1 MNKCYKNIKWGGV
14 ISLTAVAALAFN
26 ACDDDLDNNAPTV
39 GIPSLTQATHN
50 GITVKTNADASFAFD
65 ISRADDT
72 ITFDFDNNVFFT
84 DFDLGK
90 VTTTNGATVT
100 SISAGGAGSKTL
112 TMLISIPDLNKDYE
126 VSIPAAVITN
136 GQLKGIE
143 KDIKVSLRPATT
155 PAIAEQPV
163 MATQAE
169 AVNLYNFLRE
179 NYGKKTI
186 SGMMAKVAW
195 NTDYAD
201 SVGDRF
207 GKTPLI
213 NGFDYI
219 HLYAEKDKW
228 IDYTDITP
236 VKNWAA
242 KGGIAAMTWHWM
254 VPQSPYYTDKDLT
267 ISSEQLEL
275 SRVKSGDFISVD
287 FALVNGAKKG
297 TWGASGI
304 KHNDGTFDKDKKG
317 DRYYDHIGKYTIKY
331 ADGIEIKSDSI
342 DEGDKGVLEITESIL
357 SEAKSRGGI
366 TISGSNFR
374 ITNVTVSDNNLRMT
388 PEQLKEAYDNIPTSG
403 QNCSMT
409 YQPSATFK
417 ASRIFDTT
425 GAVCD
430 STWEGYV
437 YKRGIETI
445 IEHLTLLK
453 DAGIP
458 VLWRPFHEAAGQWF
472 WWGEDAATFKRLW
485 VDMFN
490 RFRDAGLDNLIWVW
504 TSQVSD
510 ISKWYPGDE
519 YVDIIGVDIYGGT
532 AEKAQS
538 ENLAEPSYDFVK
550 LSQTGKILTLSE
562 CGYNSSN
569 KSRVAKIS
577 AQTAAGIHWSW
588 FMPWYDD
595 VKSDEKKRD
604 SDNAWW
610 HHADDVWWNDAINS
624 DNVLWLG
631 DYTK

>member
-1 MNKCYKNIKWGGV
+1 MGGV

-50 GITVKTNADASFAFD
+50 GITVKANADASFTFD
-65 ISRADDT
+65 IIRAGADT
-72 ITFDFDNNVFFT
+72 ITFDFDKPVFFT
-84 DFDLGK
+84 DVDLDK

-100 SISAGGAGSKTL
+100 INSGGPGSKTL
-112 TMLISIPDLNKDYE
+112 TMLVNTPNINKDYE

-136 GQLKGIE
+136 GQLKGINGQ
-143 KDIKVSLRPATT
+143 DIKVSLKRAAT
-155 PAIAEQPV
+155 PAIADNPV
-163 MATQAE
+163 MATSAE

-201 SVGDRF
+201 SVGDLF

-267 ISSEQLEL
+267 ITNEQIEL
-275 SRVKSGDFISVD
+275 SHIKSGDRLNVD
-287 FALVNGAKKG
+287 FALADGAKK
-297 TWGASGI
+297 
-304 KHNDGTFDKDKKG
+304 
-317 DRYYDHIGKYTIKY
+317 IGKYTINY
-331 ADGIEIKSDSI
+331 ADGTEIKSDSI
-342 DEGDKGVLEITESIL
+342 DEGDQGDLVLTDEIL
-357 SEAKSRGGI
+357 SEAKSRGGM
-366 TISGSNFR
+366 TISCKKFR
-374 ITNVTVSDNNLRMT
+374 FTNVTVSGNNLRMT
-388 PEQLKEAYDNIPTSG
+388 SAQLKEAYDNIPTSG
-403 QNCSMT
+403 VNCSMT
-409 YQPSATFK
+409 YQPSSSFK
-417 ASRIFDTT
+417 ISNAFDST

-437 YKRGIETI
+437 YKRGIETV
-445 IEHLTLLK
+445 IERLTLLK

-472 WWGEDAATFKRLW
+472 WWGEDATTFKRLW

-490 RFRDAGLDNLIWVW
+490 RFREAGLDNLIWVW

-532 AEKAQS
+532 PEKAQNES
-538 ENLAEPSYDFVK
+538 IEVPSYDFVK

-562 CGYNSSN
+562 CGYSSSD
-569 KSRVAKIS
+569 KSRVAKIG
-577 AQTAAGIHWSW
+577 AQTAAGINWSW

-595 VKSDEKKRD
+595 SKSKKEEHHANDAWWKDAMD
-604 SDNAWW
+604 SDNT
-610 HHADDVWWNDAINS
+610 
-624 DNVLWLG
+624 LWLG

>member
-1 MNKCYKNIKWGGV
+1 M

-50 GITVKTNADASFAFD
+50 GITEKANADASFAFD

-84 DFDLGK
+84 DFDLDK

-100 SISAGGAGSKTL
+100 SIGAGGAGSKTL

-126 VSIPAAVITN
+126 FSIPAAVITN

-143 KDIKVSLRPATT
+143 KDIKVSLRPAAT
-155 PAIAEQPV
+155 PAIADNPV

-267 ISSEQLEL
+267 ITSEQLEL
-275 SRVKSGDFISVD
+275 SRVKSGDIIS
-287 FALVNGAKKG
+287 
-297 TWGASGI
+297 
-304 KHNDGTFDKDKKG
+304 FDAVIADKKEE
-317 DRYYDHIGKYTIKY
+317 GKYSIRY
-331 ADGIEIKSDSI
+331 ADGTQIKGQKDI
-342 DEGDKGVLEITESIL
+342 KFKKDDKINFKVEESTIT
-357 SEAKSRGGI
+357 EAKSRGGI

-374 ITNVTVSDNNLRMT
+374 ITNVTVSDNNIRMT
-388 PEQLKEAYDNIPTSG
+388 QEQLKKAYDNIPTSG

-409 YQPSATFK
+409 YQPSASFK
-417 ASRIFDTT
+417 ASRIFDAT

-437 YKRGIETI
+437 YKRGIETV
-445 IEHLTLLK
+445 IERITLLK

-458 VLWRPFHEAAGQWF
+458 VLCRPFHEAAGQWF

-532 AEKAQS
+532 AVKAQSEKAQS

-562 CGYNSSN
+562 CGYSSSN

-577 AQTAAGIHWSW
+577 AQTAAGINWSW

-610 HHADDVWWNDAINS
+610 HHADDDWWNDAINS

>member
-1 MNKCYKNIKWGGV
+1 M
-14 ISLTAVAALAFN
+14 AFN

-50 GITVKTNADASFAFD
+50 GITTKASADAAFAFD
-65 ISRADDT
+65 ISRADADT
-72 ITFDFDNNVFFT
+72 ITIDFDKPVFFT
-84 DFDLGK
+84 DLDLNK

-100 SISAGGAGSKTL
+100 SICSGGPGSKTL
-112 TMLISIPDLNKDYE
+112 TMLLNIPDINKEYE
-126 VSIPAAVITN
+126 VNIPGAVVTN

-143 KDIKVSLRPATT
+143 KDIKVSLRPAAT
-155 PAIAEQPV
+155 PAIADKPV
-163 MATQAE
+163 IATQPE
-169 AVNLYNFLRE
+169 ALNLYNFLRE

-219 HLYAEKDKW
+219 HLYAEKAKW
-228 IDYTDITP
+228 IDYTDIRP
-236 VKNWAA
+236 VKNWAD
-242 KGGIAAMTWHWM
+242 KGGIVAMTWHWM
-254 VPQSPYYTDKDLT
+254 VPQSPYYTDKDLKIT
-267 ISSEQLEL
+267 KEQIDL
-275 SRVKSGDFISVD
+275 SHVKSGDLISFDVVIAD
-287 FALVNGAKKG
+287 KKEEG
-297 TWGASGI
+297 KYSI
-304 KHNDGTFDKDKKG
+304 KYIDGTEIEGQKDIKFKK
-317 DRYYDHIGKYTIKY
+317 DNKIYFEI
-331 ADGIEIKSDSI
+331 AD
-342 DEGDKGVLEITESIL
+342 SIL

-366 TISGSNFR
+366 TITVSDFR
-374 ITNVTVSDNNLRMT
+374 ITNVTVSGNNLRMT
-388 PEQLKEAYDNIPTSG
+388 QEQLKEAYDSNPTSG
-403 QNCSMT
+403 VNCSMT
-409 YQPSATFK
+409 YQPSSSFK
-417 ASRIFDTT
+417 ASSIFDAT

-437 YKRGIETI
+437 YKRGIETV
-445 IEHLTLLK
+445 IERLTLLK

-472 WWGEDAATFKRLW
+472 WWGEDASTFKRLW

-510 ISKWYPGDE
+510 TDEWYPGAE

-532 AEKAQS
+532 AKDAHS
-538 ENLAEPSYDFVK
+538 ESLAEPSADYVK

-562 CGYNSSN
+562 CGYSSSG
-569 KSRVAKIS
+569 KSRVAKIA
-577 AQTAAGIHWSW
+577 AQMGASINWSW

-595 VKSDEKKRD
+595 SKSKPEE
-604 SDNAWW
+604 
-610 HHADDVWWNDAINS
+610 HHADDAWWKDAQGS
-624 DNVLWLG
+624 DNILWLG
-631 DYTK
+631 DYE

>member
-1 MNKCYKNIKWGGV
+1 M
-14 ISLTAVAALAFN
+14 
-26 ACDDDLDNNAPTV
+26 

-65 ISRADDT
+65 ISRADADT
-72 ITFDFDNNVFFT
+72 ITIDFDKPVFFT
-84 DFDLGK
+84 DLDLDK

-100 SISAGGAGSKTL
+100 SINAGGAGSKTL
-112 TMLISIPDLNKDYE
+112 TMLINIPDLGKEYE
-126 VSIPAAVITN
+126 FGIPAAVITN

-155 PAIAEQPV
+155 PAIADKPV
-163 MATQAE
+163 IATQAE
-169 AVNLYNFLRE
+169 AINLYNFLRE

-267 ISSEQLEL
+267 ITTEQIDL
-275 SRVKSGDFISVD
+275 SKVKSGDYLS
-287 FALVNGAKKG
+287 
-297 TWGASGI
+297 
-304 KHNDGTFDKDKKG
+304 FDVVIADKK
-317 DRYYDHIGKYTIKY
+317 DEGKYSIKY
-331 ADGIEIKSDSI
+331 ADGTEIKWLKDI
-342 DEGDKGVLEITESIL
+342 KFTENKLNLEIADSTL
-357 SEAKSRGGI
+357 TEAKSRGGL
-366 TISGSNFR
+366 TISGSDFR
-374 ITNVTVSDNNLRMT
+374 ITNVTATGNNLRMT
-388 PEQLKEAYDNIPTSG
+388 QEQLKEAYDNIPTSG

-409 YQPSATFK
+409 YQPSSSFK
-417 ASRIFDTT
+417 ASRIFDAT

-437 YKRGIETI
+437 YKRGIETV
-445 IEHLTLLK
+445 IERLTLLK

-472 WWGEDAATFKRLW
+472 WWGEDATTFKRLW

-490 RFRDAGLDNLIWVW
+490 RFKDAGLDNLIWVW

-510 ISKWYPGDE
+510 ISQWYPGDE

-532 AEKAQS
+532 AKDAQS
-538 ENLAEPSYDFVK
+538 ENLSEPSYDYIK
-550 LSQTGKILTLSE
+550 LSQTGKMLTLSE
-562 CGYNSSN
+562 GGYNSSN
-569 KSRVAKIS
+569 MSRVAKIS
-577 AQTAAGIHWSW
+577 AQMNASINWSW

-595 VKSDEKKRD
+595 SKSKKEE
-604 SDNAWW
+604 
-610 HHADDVWWNDAINS
+610 HHADDAWWTDAINS
-624 DNVLWLG
+624 GNVLWLG